1 VPSNWNYQNTPQQVQ
16 LISADGKALM
26 LLRLAQGGSL
36 QEAAN
41 AVLQQYKLQA
51 VESRQV
57 SVNGLNAVAMVADQ
71 PSQQQQAPALRTLS
85 YLIQYGGAIYHLIGV
100 SSINDFNNYS
110 SLFTNV
116 MQGFKE
122 LTDASKLNKKPE
134 RVHIRT
140 LGQSA
145 TLQQALR
152 QYNVPDKRMEE
163 MAILNG
169 MKLTDNLA
177 QGTLIKVISE

>member
-1 VPSNWNYQNTPQQVQ
+1 
-16 LISADGKALM
+16 
-26 LLRLAQGGSL
+26 
-36 QEAAN
+36 
-41 AVLQQYKLQA
+41 
-51 VESRQV
+51 
-57 SVNGLNAVAMVADQ
+57 
-71 PSQQQQAPALRTLS
+71 
-85 YLIQYGGAIYHLIGV
+85 
-100 SSINDFNNYS
+100 
-110 SLFTNV
+110 
-116 MQGFKE
+116 
-122 LTDASKLNKKPE
+122 
-134 RVHIRT
+134 VHIRT